1 MKSAAEPETLRIIEI
16 AMATLTYLTTTHFDF
31 GSIQNLNTEL
41 GKAGITRVFIATDA
55 GVRAAGLVDKVTD
68 ALEDDLP
75 ISIFDETPGNPT
87 EAAVTKAFE
96 QYTADGCDGV
106 LAIGGGSA
114 MDLGKAVALLAGS
127 GGPLAQ
133 YDPLAG
139 GGQLVKAVAPLLAVP
154 TTAGTGSEVSV
165 GFVIIMD
172 DGRKLTFASPL
183 FIPKAA
189 ICDPELTLGLPGTMT
204 AATGMDAITHCIE
217 AFLTPGINPPADGVA
232 LDGLWRGW
240 RHLPEA
246 VKNGQDREAR
256 WQMMMCSTEG
266 ALSFIKGLGAVHAM
280 SHAAG
285 RIARLN
291 LHHGTLNAVFLPA
304 VLRFNEPECGDKYER
319 LRLAIGLAPG
329 ADLADAVAAMNADI
343 GLPAGLGA
351 MGVEEDDIPEL
362 IAYAQK
368 DLSARTNPRQ
378 ASADDFE
385 MMIRQSL

>member
-1 MKSAAEPETLRIIEI
+1 
-16 AMATLTYLTTTHFDF
+16 MATLTYLTTTHFDF
-31 GSIQNLNTEL
+31 GSVQNLNTEL

-87 EAAVTKAFE
+87 EAAVMKAFE
-96 QYTADGCDGV
+96 QYTEDGCDGV

-139 GGQLVKAVAPLLAVP
+139 GGQLVKTVAPLLAVP

-165 GFVIIMD
+165 GFVIIMN

-217 AFLTPGINPPADGVA
+217 AFLTPGVNPPADGVA

-240 RHLPEA
+240 RHLPTA

-351 MGVEEDDIPEL
+351 MGVKEDDIPEL

>member
-1 MKSAAEPETLRIIEI
+1 
-16 AMATLTYLTTTHFDF
+16 MATLTYLTTTHFDF

-87 EAAVTKAFE
+87 EAAVMKAFE

-139 GGQLVKAVAPLLAVP
+139 GGQLVKAVAPILAVP

-183 FIPKAA
+183 FIPRAA
-189 ICDPELTLGLPGTMT
+189 ICDPELTLGLPDTMT

-304 VLRFNEPECGDKYER
+304 VLRFNAPKCCDKYER

>member
-1 MKSAAEPETLRIIEI
+1 
-16 AMATLTYLTTTHFDF
+16 MATLTYLTTTHFDF

-41 GKAGITRVFIATDA
+41 PKAGITRVFIATDA

-139 GGQLVKAVAPLLAVP
+139 GGQLVKAVAPMLAVP

-217 AFLTPGINPPADGVA
+217 AFLTPGTNPPADGVA

-304 VLRFNEPECGDKYER
+304 VLRFNAPECGDKYER
-319 LRLAIGLAPG
+319 LRLAIGLAPE

>member
-1 MKSAAEPETLRIIEI
+1 
-16 AMATLTYLTTTHFDF
+16 MATLTYLTTTHFDF
-31 GSIQNLNTEL
+31 GSVQNLNTEL

-139 GGQLVKAVAPLLAVP
+139 GGQLVKAVAPILAVP

-189 ICDPELTLGLPGTMT
+189 ICDPELTLGLPSTMT

>member
-1 MKSAAEPETLRIIEI
+1 
-16 AMATLTYLTTTHFDF
+16 MATLTYLTTTHFDF
-31 GSIQNLNTEL
+31 GSVQNLNTEL

-87 EAAVTKAFE
+87 EAAVMKAFE
-96 QYTADGCDGV
+96 QYTEDGCDGV

-139 GGQLVKAVAPLLAVP
+139 GGQLVKKVAPLLAVP

-165 GFVIIMD
+165 GFVIIMN
-172 DGRKLTFASPL
+172 DGRKPTFASPL

-217 AFLTPGINPPADGVA
+217 AFLTPGVNPPADGVA

-240 RHLPEA
+240 RHLPTA

>member
-1 MKSAAEPETLRIIEI
+1 
-16 AMATLTYLTTTHFDF
+16 MATLTYLTTTHFDF
-31 GSIQNLNTEL
+31 GSVQNLNTEL
-41 GKAGITRVFIATDA
+41 GKAGITRMFIATDA

-139 GGQLVKAVAPLLAVP
+139 GGKLVKAVAPLLAVP

-304 VLRFNEPECGDKYER
+304 VLRFNAPECGDKYER

>member
-1 MKSAAEPETLRIIEI
+1 
-16 AMATLTYLTTTHFDF
+16 MATLTYLTTTHFDF

-68 ALEDDLP
+68 ALEDDMP

-139 GGQLVKAVAPLLAVP
+139 GGQLVKKVAPLLAVP

-165 GFVIIMD
+165 GFVIIMN

-217 AFLTPGINPPADGVA
+217 AFLTPGVNPPADGVA

-240 RHLPEA
+240 RHLPTA

>member
-1 MKSAAEPETLRIIEI
+1 
-16 AMATLTYLTTTHFDF
+16 MATLTYLTTTHFDF

-41 GKAGITRVFIATDA
+41 PKAGITRVFIATDA

-139 GGQLVKAVAPLLAVP
+139 GGKLVKAVAPLLAVP

-240 RHLPEA
+240 RE
-246 VKNGQDREAR
+246 
-256 WQMMMCSTEG
+256 ST
-266 ALSFIKGLGAVHAM
+266 K
-280 SHAAG
+280 
-285 RIARLN
+285 
-291 LHHGTLNAVFLPA
+291 
-304 VLRFNEPECGDKYER
+304 
-319 LRLAIGLAPG
+319 
-329 ADLADAVAAMNADI
+329 
-343 GLPAGLGA
+343 
-351 MGVEEDDIPEL
+351 
-362 IAYAQK
+362 
-368 DLSARTNPRQ
+368 
-378 ASADDFE
+378 
-385 MMIRQSL
+385 

>member
-1 MKSAAEPETLRIIEI
+1 
-16 AMATLTYLTTTHFDF
+16 MATLTYLTTTHFDF
-31 GSIQNLNTEL
+31 GSVQNLNTEL
-41 GKAGITRVFIATDA
+41 GKAGITRMFIATDA

-139 GGQLVKAVAPLLAVP
+139 GGKLVKAVAPLLAVP

-189 ICDPELTLGLPGTMT
+189 ICDPELTLELPGTMT

-319 LRLAIGLAPG
+319 LRLAIGLASG

-343 GLPAGLGA
+343 GLPPGLGA

-378 ASADDFE
+378 ANADDFE

>member
-1 MKSAAEPETLRIIEI
+1 
-16 AMATLTYLTTTHFDF
+16 MATLTYLTTTHFDF
-31 GSIQNLNTEL
+31 GAVQQLPAEL
-41 GKAGITRVFIATDA
+41 QKAGISKPFIATDA
-55 GVRAAGLVDKVTD
+55 GVRAVGLVDAVTSALD
-68 ALEDDLP
+68 ANVP
-75 ISIFDETPGNPT
+75 ISVFDETPGNPT
-87 EAAVTKAFE
+87 EAAVMKAFD
-96 QYTADGCDGV
+96 QYSSEGCDGV
-106 LAIGGGSA
+106 IAIGGGSS

-139 GGQLVKAVAPLLAVP
+139 GGQLVKEVAPLIAVP

-189 ICDPELTLGLPGTMT
+189 ICDPELTLGLPKMMT

-217 AFLTPGINPPADGVA
+217 AFLTPTINPPAEGVA

-240 RHLPEA
+240 RYLPAA
-246 VKNGQDREAR
+246 VKDGQDRDAR

-285 RIARLN
+285 RIERLN

-304 VLRFNEPECGDKYER
+304 VLRFNAPECGEKYER
-319 LRLAIGLAPG
+319 LRQAIGLAPG
-329 ADLADAVAAMNADI
+329 ADLADAVSAMNADI
-343 GLPAGLGA
+343 GLPSGLST
-351 MGVEEDDIPEL
+351 MGVEEADIPEL
-362 IAYAQK
+362 ISYAQK
-368 DLSARTNPRQ
+368 DLSALSNPRK

-385 MMIRQSL
+385 AMIRESL

>member
-1 MKSAAEPETLRIIEI
+1 
-16 AMATLTYLTTTHFDF
+16 MATLTYLTTTHFDF
-31 GSIQNLNTEL
+31 GSVQNLNTEL
-41 GKAGITRVFIATDA
+41 GKAGITRMFIATDA

-139 GGQLVKAVAPLLAVP
+139 GGQLVKKVAPLLAVP

-165 GFVIIMD
+165 GFVIIMN

-217 AFLTPGINPPADGVA
+217 AFLTPGVNPPADGVA

-240 RHLPEA
+240 RHLPTA

>member
-1 MKSAAEPETLRIIEI
+1 MKSAVEPESLRIIEI
-16 AMATLTYLTTTHFDF
+16 TMATLTYLTTTHFDF

-41 GKAGITRVFIATDA
+41 PKAGITRVFIATDA

-106 LAIGGGSA
+106 LEIGGGSA

-139 GGQLVKAVAPLLAVP
+139 GGQLVKAVAPILAVP

-183 FIPKAA
+183 FIPRAA

-217 AFLTPGINPPADGVA
+217 AVLTPGINPPADGVA

-304 VLRFNEPECGDKYER
+304 VLRFNAPECGDKYER
-319 LRLAIGLAPG
+319 LRLAIGLVPG
-329 ADLADAVAAMNADI
+329 TDLADAVAAMNADI

>member
-1 MKSAAEPETLRIIEI
+1 
-16 AMATLTYLTTTHFDF
+16 MATLTYLTTTHFDF
-31 GSIQNLNTEL
+31 GSVQNLNTEL

-55 GVRAAGLVDKVTD
+55 GVRAAGLVDKITD

-87 EAAVTKAFE
+87 EAAVMKAFE

-139 GGQLVKAVAPLLAVP
+139 GGQLVKTVAPLLAVP

-165 GFVIIMD
+165 GFVIIMN

-189 ICDPELTLGLPGTMT
+189 ICDPELTLGLPDTMT

-217 AFLTPGINPPADGVA
+217 AFLTPGVNPPADGVA

-329 ADLADAVAAMNADI
+329 ADLADAVAAMNAEI
-343 GLPAGLGA
+343 GLPTGLGA

>member
-1 MKSAAEPETLRIIEI
+1 
-16 AMATLTYLTTTHFDF
+16 MATLTYLTTTHFDF

-139 GGQLVKAVAPLLAVP
+139 GGQLVKAVAPILAVP

-183 FIPKAA
+183 FIPRAA
-189 ICDPELTLGLPGTMT
+189 ICDPELTLGLPDTMT

-304 VLRFNEPECGDKYER
+304 VLRFNAPECGDKYER
-319 LRLAIGLAPG
+319 LRLAIGLASG

>member
-1 MKSAAEPETLRIIEI
+1 
-16 AMATLTYLTTTHFDF
+16 MATLTYLTTTHFDF
-31 GSIQNLNTEL
+31 GSVQNLNTEL

-87 EAAVTKAFE
+87 EAAVMKAFE
-96 QYTADGCDGV
+96 QYTEDGCDGV

-139 GGQLVKAVAPLLAVP
+139 GGQLVKKVAPLLAVP

-165 GFVIIMD
+165 GFVIIMN

-217 AFLTPGINPPADGVA
+217 AFLTPGVNPPADGVA

-240 RHLPEA
+240 RHLPTA

>member
-1 MKSAAEPETLRIIEI
+1 
-16 AMATLTYLTTTHFDF
+16 MATLTYLTTTHFDF

-87 EAAVTKAFE
+87 EAAVTKAFK

-139 GGQLVKAVAPLLAVP
+139 GGQLVKAVAPMLAVP

-304 VLRFNEPECGDKYER
+304 VLRFNEPECADKYKR
-319 LRLAIGLAPG
+319 LRLAIGLASG
-329 ADLADAVAAMNADI
+329 ADLADAVATMNADI

>member
-1 MKSAAEPETLRIIEI
+1 
-16 AMATLTYLTTTHFDF
+16 MATLTYLTTTHFDF

-41 GKAGITRVFIATDA
+41 PKAGITRVFIATDA

-139 GGQLVKAVAPLLAVP
+139 GGQLVKAVAPILAVP

-304 VLRFNEPECGDKYER
+304 VLRFNAPECGDKYER
-319 LRLAIGLAPG
+319 LRLAIGLAPE

>member
-1 MKSAAEPETLRIIEI
+1 
-16 AMATLTYLTTTHFDF
+16 MATLTYLTTTHFDF
-31 GSIQNLNTEL
+31 GSVQNLNTEL
-41 GKAGITRVFIATDA
+41 GKAGITRMFIATDA

-139 GGQLVKAVAPLLAVP
+139 GGKLVKAVAPLLAVP

-189 ICDPELTLGLPGTMT
+189 ICDPELTLELPGTMT

-343 GLPAGLGA
+343 GLPPGLGA

-378 ASADDFE
+378 ANADDFE

>member
-1 MKSAAEPETLRIIEI
+1 
-16 AMATLTYLTTTHFDF
+16 MATLTYLTTTHFDF

-68 ALEDDLP
+68 ALEDDMP

-139 GGQLVKAVAPLLAVP
+139 GGQLVKAVAPILAVP

-189 ICDPELTLGLPGTMT
+189 ICDPELTLGLPSTMT

-217 AFLTPGINPPADGVA
+217 AFLAPGINPPADGVA

-304 VLRFNEPECGDKYER
+304 VLRFNAPECGDKYER

>member
-1 MKSAAEPETLRIIEI
+1 
-16 AMATLTYLTTTHFDF
+16 MATLTYLTTTHFDF
-31 GSIQNLNTEL
+31 GSVQNLNTEL
-41 GKAGITRVFIATDA
+41 GKAGITRMFIATDA

-139 GGQLVKAVAPLLAVP
+139 GGKLVKAVAPLLAVP

-343 GLPAGLGA
+343 GLPPGLGA

-378 ASADDFE
+378 ANADDFE